1 MKKIETNQDLIKTL
15 DEQIKNI
22 DNLNQKN
29 EEIICFYCRN
39 PITLDSFEV
48 PYGKLGLYFK
58 DLFYTN
64 SIQATIREEL
74 KSLGLKQYNLNNEK
88 INGPRFTRLIR
99 TI

>member
-15 DEQIKNI
+15 DEQIKNV

-39 PITLDSFEV
+39 PIILDSFEV

-58 DLFYTN
+58 DLF
-64 SIQATIREEL
+64 SD
-74 KSLGLKQYNLNNEK
+74 
-88 INGPRFTRLIR
+88 INQ
-99 TI
+99 